1 MSQIIKDMTEIT
13 RCGVDYRTEKLAPL
27 GLKAC
32 HASYLLEI
40 CDEPG
45 ISQDNLAQRICI
57 NKSNVARQVAIL
69 EENGFVSRQPCTAD
83 KRVMKLYPTEK
94 TLEML
99 PQIQQIMNC
108 QWIQAIK
115 RLIDNEQLGVRHKST
130 DDHDFLLHPLG
141 KVGRKPVQL
150 IVQAKD
156 FQQLMG
162 FLPSQISIQAIC
174 QHR

>member
-40 CDEPG
+40 CDAPG
-45 ISQDNLAQRICI
+45 ISQDKLAQRICI
-57 NKSNVARQVAIL
+57 NKSNVARQVSNL
-69 EENGFVSRQPCTAD
+69 EENGFVRRQPCTAD

-108 QWIQAIK
+108 WESCLTHDLTQEEMDTLSALLA
-115 RLIDNEQLGVRHKST
+115 RMKSRAAAWMEA
-130 DDHDFLLHPLG
+130 H
-141 KVGRKPVQL
+141 
-150 IVQAKD
+150 
-156 FQQLMG
+156 
-162 FLPSQISIQAIC
+162 
-174 QHR
+174 